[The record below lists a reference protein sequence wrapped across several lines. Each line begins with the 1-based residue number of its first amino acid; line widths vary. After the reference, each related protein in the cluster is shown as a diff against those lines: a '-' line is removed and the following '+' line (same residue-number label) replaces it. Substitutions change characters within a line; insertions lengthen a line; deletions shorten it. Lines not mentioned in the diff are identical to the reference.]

1 MADNVKS
8 KYYDVASIDATKLY
22 NVMIDKYKS
31 YKCEIY
37 FKDGNEPRKLTITA
51 KSKQMATIMLWRF
64 LYLKNK
70 INDVSH
76 VKITNLRASKSN
88 MQYFERTHTDEF
100 MKEQLDVL
108 KMEYADNDETILK
121 IREDAD
127 R

>member
-1 MADNVKS
+1 MADKVS
-8 KYYDVASIDATKLY
+8 KYG
-22 NVMIDKYKS
+22 S

-37 FKDGNEPRKLTITA
+37 FKNGNEPRKLTIVA
-51 KSKQMATIMLWRF
+51 KSRQMANIMIWRF
-64 LYLKNK
+64 LYLKNVFD
-70 INDVSH
+70 DVWH
-76 VKITNLRASKSN
+76 VKITKLRASKSN

>member
-1 MADNVKS
+1 MASKMTN
-8 KYYDVASIDATKLY
+8 KYYVKIDE
-22 NVMIDKYKS
+22 DKNYKS

-37 FKDGNEPRKLTITA
+37 FKDGNEPRKLTIVA

-64 LYLKNK
+64 LYLKNRL
-70 INDVSH
+70 NDVSH
-76 VKITNLRASKSN
+76 VKITKLRATKSN
-88 MQYFERTHTDEF
+88 MLRFKYTHTDSY
-100 MKEQLDVL
+100 MKKQLEVL

>member
-1 MADNVKS
+1 
-8 KYYDVASIDATKLY
+8 
-22 NVMIDKYKS
+22 
-31 YKCEIY
+31 
-37 FKDGNEPRKLTITA
+37 
-51 KSKQMATIMLWRF
+51 MLWRF

-76 VKITNLRASKSN
+76 VKIANLRASKSN
-88 MQYFERTHTDEF
+88 MQYFERAHTDEF
-100 MKEQLDVL
+100 MKEQLEVL